1 MIVDSL
7 HAMRIF
13 ARVVETGSFTK
24 AADSLD
30 IPLATASR
38 LVHDLEAQLRVKLLR
53 RTTRTVTV
61 TADGEAYYERTVHL
75 VRELDEVNSSF
86 GTDHSR
92 PKGKIKVDTS
102 ASLASSFLIP
112 ALPRFHE
119 RYPDIEIELCVSD
132 RLIHMVSENVDC
144 AIRGGPML
152 DESVVARNIGYAAWT
167 TCASPAY
174 LARHGMPATPDQ
186 LRSGH
191 HMINFVAT
199 RTGKV
204 VPASFSVGAEVI
216 QVETKSF
223 LSVNEGNAH
232 LAAGLAGIGII
243 HSFDFKVRP
252 YIAAG
257 QLIPI
262 LESWRPPPY
271 PYHVVYPQNR
281 HLSQRLRLFIDW
293 LVEICGELGS
303 LDWRQSSALAAKTNR

>member
-1 MIVDSL
+1 MDSL

-53 RTTRTVTV
+53 RTTRTVSV

-75 VRELDEVNSSF
+75 VRELDEVNSAF
-86 GTDHSR
+86 GKEHAR
-92 PKGKIKVDTS
+92 PGGKIKVDTS
-102 ASLASSFLIP
+102 ASFTSSFLIP
-112 ALPRFHE
+112 ALPRFHARHPE
-119 RYPDIEIELCVSD
+119 IEIELCVGD
-132 RLIHMVSENVDC
+132 RLIHMISENVDC
-144 AIRGGPML
+144 AIRGGPL
-152 DESVVARNIGYAAWT
+152 RDDSVVARSIGHAAWT
-167 TCASPAY
+167 TCATPEY
-174 LARHGMPATPDQ
+174 LARHGTPATPDQ

-191 HMINFVAT
+191 RMVNFVAT

-204 VPASFSVGAEVI
+204 VPASFHHNGALIEVALNG
-216 QVETKSF
+216 F

-232 LAAGLAGIGII
+232 LAAGLAGVGII

-252 YIAAG
+252 HIAAG
-257 QLIPI
+257 TLVPI

-281 HLSQRLRLFIDW
+281 HVSQRLRVFIDW
-293 LVEICGELGS
+293 LVEIGAELG
-303 LDWRQSSALAAKTNR
+303 

>member
-1 MIVDSL
+1 MDSL
-7 HAMRIF
+7 HAIRIF
-13 ARVVETGSFTK
+13 TRVVETGSFTK

-53 RTTRTVTV
+53 RTTRTVSV

-75 VRELDEVNSSF
+75 VRELDEVNNSF

-92 PKGKIKVDTS
+92 PKGRIKVDTS
-102 ASLASSFLIP
+102 ASFASSFLIP
-112 ALPRFHE
+112 ALPRFNALHPE
-119 RYPDIEIELCVSD
+119 IEIELCVSD
-132 RLIHMVSENVDC
+132 RLIHMISENVDC

-152 DESVVARNIGYAAWT
+152 DETVVARSIGHAAWT
-167 TCASPAY
+167 TCATPEY
-174 LARHGMPATPDQ
+174 LTRYGTPTTPDE

-191 HMINFVAT
+191 HMVNFIAA

-204 VPASFSVGAEVI
+204 VPATFSDGNGVI
-216 QVETKSF
+216 QVDTNSF
-223 LSVNEGNAH
+223 LGVNEGNAH
-232 LAAGLAGIGII
+232 LAAGLAGVGII

-252 YIAAG
+252 YIKAG
-257 QLIPI
+257 KLIPI

-281 HLSQRLRLFIDW
+281 HLSQRLRVFIDW
-293 LVEICGELGS
+293 LVEICAALG
-303 LDWRQSSALAAKTNR
+303 

>member
-1 MIVDSL
+1 MDSL
-7 HAMRIF
+7 HAIRIF
-13 ARVVETGSFTK
+13 NRVVETGSFTK

-53 RTTRTVTV
+53 RTTRTVSV
-61 TADGEAYYERTVHL
+61 TADGAAYYDRTVHL
-75 VRELDEVNSSF
+75 VRELDEVNSAF
-86 GTDHSR
+86 GSDHAR

-102 ASLASSFLIP
+102 ASFGSGFLIP
-112 ALPRFHE
+112 ALPRFHARHPE
-119 RYPDIEIELCVSD
+119 IEIELCVSD
-132 RLIHMVSENVDC
+132 RLIHMISENVDC

-152 DESVVARNIGYAAWT
+152 DETVVARGIGHAAWT
-167 TCASPAY
+167 TCATPGY
-174 LARHGMPATPDQ
+174 LARHGTPTTPDD
-186 LRSGH
+186 LRAGH
-191 HMINFVAT
+191 NMVNFVAT

-204 VPASFSVGAEVI
+204 VPARFGDSNGVI
-216 QVETKSF
+216 QVDTRSF

-252 YIAAG
+252 HIEAG
-257 QLIPI
+257 TLVPI

-281 HLSQRLRLFIDW
+281 HLSQRLRVFIDW
-293 LVEICGELGS
+293 LVEICAELG
-303 LDWRQSSALAAKTNR
+303 

>member
-1 MIVDSL
+1 VDSL
-7 HAMRIF
+7 HAIRIF
-13 ARVVETGSFTK
+13 NRVVETGSFTK

-53 RTTRTVTV
+53 RTTRTVSV
-61 TADGEAYYERTVHL
+61 TADGAAYYDRTVHL
-75 VRELDEVNSSF
+75 VRELDEVNSAF
-86 GTDHSR
+86 GSDHAR

-102 ASLASSFLIP
+102 ASFGSGFLIP
-112 ALPRFHE
+112 ALPRFHARHPE
-119 RYPDIEIELCVSD
+119 IEIELCVSD
-132 RLIHMVSENVDC
+132 RLIHMISENVDC

-152 DESVVARNIGYAAWT
+152 DETVVARGIGHAAWT
-167 TCASPAY
+167 TCATPGY
-174 LARHGMPATPDQ
+174 LARHGTPTTPDD
-186 LRSGH
+186 LRAGH
-191 HMINFVAT
+191 NMVNFVAT

-204 VPASFSVGAEVI
+204 VPARFGDSNGVI
-216 QVETKSF
+216 QVDTRSF

-252 YIAAG
+252 HIEAG
-257 QLIPI
+257 TLVPI

-281 HLSQRLRLFIDW
+281 HLSQRLRVFIDW
-293 LVEICGELGS
+293 LVEICAELG
-303 LDWRQSSALAAKTNR
+303 

>member
-1 MIVDSL
+1 MDSL

-53 RTTRTVTV
+53 RTTRTVSV

-75 VRELDEVNSSF
+75 VRELDEINNSF
-86 GTDHSR
+86 GAEHTR

-102 ASLASSFLIP
+102 ASFAGSFLIP
-112 ALPRFHE
+112 ALPRFHA
-119 RYPDIEIELCVSD
+119 RHPDIEIELRVGD
-132 RLIHMVSENVDC
+132 RLIHMISENVDC

-152 DESVVARNIGYAAWT
+152 DDTVVARSIGHAAWT
-167 TCASPAY
+167 TCATPGY
-174 LARHGMPATPDQ
+174 LARHGTPTTPDD

-191 HMINFVAT
+191 QMVNFIAT

-204 VPASFSVGAEVI
+204 VPANFSDGGSAI
-216 QVETKSF
+216 QVETNSF
-223 LSVNEGNAH
+223 LGVNEGNAH
-232 LAAGLAGIGII
+232 LAAGLAGVGII

-257 QLIPI
+257 QLVPI

-281 HLSQRLRLFIDW
+281 HLSQRLRVFIDW
-293 LVEICGELGS
+293 LVEICAELG
-303 LDWRQSSALAAKTNR
+303 

>member
-1 MIVDSL
+1 MDSL
-7 HAMRIF
+7 HAIRIF
-13 ARVVETGSFTK
+13 NRVVETGSFTK

-53 RTTRTVTV
+53 RTTRTVSV
-61 TADGEAYYERTVHL
+61 TADGAAYYDRTVHL
-75 VRELDEVNSSF
+75 VRELDEVNSAF
-86 GTDHSR
+86 GTDHAR

-102 ASLASSFLIP
+102 ASFGSGFLIP
-112 ALPRFHE
+112 ALPRFHARHPE
-119 RYPDIEIELCVSD
+119 IEIELCVSD
-132 RLIHMVSENVDC
+132 RLIHMISENVDC

-152 DESVVARNIGYAAWT
+152 DETVVARGIGHAAWT
-167 TCASPAY
+167 TCATPGY
-174 LARHGMPATPDQ
+174 LARHGTPTTPDD
-186 LRSGH
+186 LRAGH
-191 HMINFVAT
+191 NMVNFVAT

-204 VPASFSVGAEVI
+204 VPARFGDSNGVI
-216 QVETKSF
+216 QVDTRSF

-252 YIAAG
+252 HIEAG
-257 QLIPI
+257 TLVPI

-281 HLSQRLRLFIDW
+281 HLSQRLRVFIDW
-293 LVEICGELGS
+293 LVEICAELG
-303 LDWRQSSALAAKTNR
+303 

>member
-1 MIVDSL
+1 MDSL

-13 ARVVETGSFTK
+13 TRVVETGSFTK

-53 RTTRTVTV
+53 RTTRTVSV

-75 VRELDEVNSSF
+75 VRELDEVNNSF
-86 GTDHSR
+86 GTEHAR

-102 ASLASSFLIP
+102 ASFAGSFLIP
-112 ALPRFHE
+112 ALPRFHA
-119 RYPDIEIELCVSD
+119 RHPDVEIELCVSD
-132 RLIHMVSENVDC
+132 RLIHMISENVDC

-152 DESVVARNIGYAAWT
+152 DESVVARSIGHAAWT
-167 TCASPAY
+167 TCATPQY
-174 LARHGMPATPDQ
+174 LARHGTPATPDD

-191 HMINFVAT
+191 NMVHFIAT
-199 RTGKV
+199 QTGKV
-204 VPASFSVGAEVI
+204 VPARFGEGEAEI
-216 QVETKSF
+216 QVETNSF

-232 LAAGLAGIGII
+232 LAAGLAGVGII

-252 YIAAG
+252 YIEAG
-257 QLIPI
+257 KLVPI
-262 LESWRPPPY
+262 LESWRRPPY

-281 HLSQRLRLFIDW
+281 HLSQRLRVFIDW
-293 LVEICGELGS
+293 LVEIGAELG
-303 LDWRQSSALAAKTNR
+303 

>member
-1 MIVDSL
+1 MDSL
-7 HAMRIF
+7 HAIRIF
-13 ARVVETGSFTK
+13 NRLVETGSFTK

-53 RTTRTVTV
+53 RSTRTVSV
-61 TADGEAYYERTVHL
+61 TADGAAYYDRTVHL
-75 VRELDEVNSSF
+75 VRELDEVNSAF
-86 GTDHSR
+86 GTDHAR

-102 ASLASSFLIP
+102 ASFGSGFLIP
-112 ALPRFHE
+112 ALPRFHARHPE
-119 RYPDIEIELCVSD
+119 IEIELCVSD
-132 RLIHMVSENVDC
+132 RLIHMISENVDC

-152 DESVVARNIGYAAWT
+152 DETVVARGIGHAAWT
-167 TCASPAY
+167 TCATPGY
-174 LARHGMPATPDQ
+174 LARHGTPTTPDD
-186 LRSGH
+186 LRAGH
-191 HMINFVAT
+191 NMVNFVAT

-204 VPASFSVGAEVI
+204 VPARFGDSNGVI
-216 QVETKSF
+216 QVDTRSF

-252 YIAAG
+252 HIEAG
-257 QLIPI
+257 TLVPI

-281 HLSQRLRLFIDW
+281 HLSQRLRVFIDW
-293 LVEICGELGS
+293 LVEICAELG
-303 LDWRQSSALAAKTNR
+303 